1 MIIMMMRKII
11 PLTVLAAAATLTGCA
26 GTKRSPQAYRADTQ
40 KVLETRNEQIQGC
53 YNALLASDAAAGGT
67 VTVRFVVEKKTGT
80 FAKATVDPAASTAK
94 EPAVLCVLNAMSGLK
109 LQPPDANEGQA
120 TFQYELQPAP
130 PPST

>member
-1 MIIMMMRKII
+1 MMMPRKII
-11 PLTVLAAAATLTGCA
+11 PLTVLAAAATLTACA

-40 KVLETRNEQIQGC
+40 KVLETRNAQIQGC

-67 VTVRFVVEKKTGT
+67 VTVRFVVEKKTGA

-94 EPAVLCVLNAMSGLK
+94 EPAVMCVLNAMSGLQ

-130 PPST
+130 PPPT